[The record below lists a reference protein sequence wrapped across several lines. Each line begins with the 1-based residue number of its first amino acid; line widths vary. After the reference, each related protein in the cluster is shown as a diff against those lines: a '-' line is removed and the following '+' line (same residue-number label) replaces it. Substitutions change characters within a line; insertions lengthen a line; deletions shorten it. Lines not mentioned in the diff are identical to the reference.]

1 MTKRIFPPE
10 VCLLPHSDGVQTLH
24 LNLVHPDD
32 VVDAGVENDDA
43 NLPSEVGLELPEE
56 YAAVETVQGG
66 FRATTLP
73 DLAWCD
79 SASSC
84 TDVSVPVFA
93 RPRLLSPNFSQ
104 HLTEMDKRLN
114 WPTFQPTYLVCTC
127 QVAQYNY
134 T

>member
-73 DLAWCD
+73 DLAWCA
-79 SASSC
+79 STSSC
-84 TDVSVPVFA
+84 TDVLSQCSLVPD
-93 RPRLLSPNFSQ
+93 FSRK
-104 HLTEMDKRLN
+104 TFLN
-114 WPTFQPTYLVCTC
+114 T
-127 QVAQYNY
+127 
-134 T
+134 

>member
-10 VCLLPHSDGVQTLH
+10 VCLLPHSDSVQTLH

-79 SASSC
+79 STSSC
-84 TDVSVPVFA
+84 TDVFVPVFA

-104 HLTEMDKRLN
+104 HLAEMDKHLN
-114 WPTFQPTYLVCTC
+114 
-127 QVAQYNY
+127 
-134 T
+134 

>member
-1 MTKRIFPPE
+1 MTKRISHLK
-10 VCLLPHSDGVQTLH
+10 VALLPLSNGVQTLLLH
-24 LNLVHPDD
+24 LVHPDD

-104 HLTEMDKRLN
+104 HLTEMDKHLN
-114 WPTFQPTYLVCTC
+114 
-127 QVAQYNY
+127 
-134 T
+134 

>member
-56 YAAVETVQGG
+56 SAAVEAIQGG
-66 FRATTLP
+66 FTATTSP
-73 DLAWCD
+73 DLAWC
-79 SASSC
+79 AS
-84 TDVSVPVFA
+84 TLLLSVPTFLSQCSLVPDSLA
-93 RPRLLSPNFSQ
+93 KLLSQ
-104 HLTEMDKRLN
+104 HLE
-114 WPTFQPTYLVCTC
+114 
-127 QVAQYNY
+127 
-134 T
+134 

>member
-56 YAAVETVQGG
+56 RAAVETVQGG

-79 SASSC
+79 STSSC
-84 TDVSVPVFA
+84 TDVFVPVFA
-93 RPRLLSPNFSQ
+93 RPRLLAKLFS
-104 HLTEMDKRLN
+104 TPKGNGE
-114 WPTFQPTYLVCTC
+114 TFYISLPSSRHTLYAPVR
-127 QVAQYNY
+127 
-134 T
+134 